1 MLKIVTDSAAN
12 LTTEEAKKLGV
23 EILPL
28 SIIFGDEIY
37 RDGVD
42 ITTEEFY
49 EKLVNGNVHPHTSQI
64 NISDFEEV
72 FMRAKENNDNLFLIL
87 LSSALSGTVS
97 CARIAKENVGYDGV
111 YIYDSLGATVMEKLL
126 VYAALKN
133 ADKRAEEVAAILD
146 DVRSRMVL
154 YAAVDTLDYLYK
166 GGRMKK
172 SAAMLGKLFNIKPLI
187 TVSDKGTV
195 ELCGKA
201 IGGKAAIKHIM
212 KKTAEAV
219 PDTEFPVCYVYSA
232 DKAKAENLS
241 AVLDVTDGCA
251 KEFSNLCA
259 VIGVHIGPGACGVC
273 YIAHR

>member
-12 LTTEEAKKLGV
+12 ITAEEANELGV
-23 EILPL
+23 KVLSL
-28 SIIFGDEIY
+28 SIIFGDKEY

-49 EKLVNGNVHPHTSQI
+49 DRLVNGDVHPHTSQI
-64 NISDFEEV
+64 NISDFEEL
-72 FMRAKENNDNLFLIL
+72 FAQAKADGDELFVIL

-126 VYAALKN
+126 VYAAVKN
-133 ADKRAEEVAAILD
+133 ADKSAEEVAAILD
-146 DVRSRMVL
+146 DVRSRTVL

-166 GGRMKK
+166 GGRLKK

-195 ELCGKA
+195 ELCGKT
-201 IGGKAAIKHIM
+201 IGLKAAIKHII
-212 KKTAEAV
+212 KKTADTV
-219 PDTEFPVCYVYSA
+219 PDPEFPVCYLYSA
-232 DKAKAENLS
+232 DMEKAAALS
-241 AVLDVTDGCA
+241 EAVFGETKSETV
-251 KEFSNLCA
+251 NLCA

-273 YIAHR
+273 YIKQ

>member
-12 LTTEEAKKLGV
+12 ISAEEAKELGV
-23 EILPL
+23 EVLPL
-28 SIIFGDEIY
+28 SIIFGDDIY

-49 EKLVNGNVHPHTSQI
+49 DKLVNGGVHPHTSQI
-64 NISDFEEV
+64 NIADFEEI
-72 FMRAKENNDNLFLIL
+72 FTRAKENGERLFLIL

-111 YIYDSLGATVMEKLL
+111 YIYDSLGATVMEKIL

-133 ADKRAEEVAAILD
+133 ADKSAEEVAAILD
-146 DVRSRMVL
+146 EVRSRMVL

-166 GGRMKK
+166 GGRLKK

-201 IGGKAAIKHIM
+201 IGSKAAIKHIK

-219 PDTEFPVCYVYSA
+219 PDPDFPVCYVYSA
-232 DKAKAENLS
+232 DKTKAETLS
-241 AVLDVTDGCA
+241 AVVDVTDGCT
-251 KEFSNLCA
+251 KEFSDLCP

-273 YIAHR
+273 FIKQ

>member
-12 LTTEEAKKLGV
+12 ISAEEAKKLGV
-23 EILPL
+23 EVLPL
-28 SIIFGDEIY
+28 SIIFGNDIY

-49 EKLVNGNVHPHTSQI
+49 DKLVNGGVHPHTSQI
-64 NISDFEEV
+64 NIADFEEI
-72 FMRAKENNDNLFLIL
+72 FTRAKENGERLFLIL

-133 ADKRAEEVAAILD
+133 ADKSAEEVAAILD

-166 GGRMKK
+166 GGRLKK

-201 IGGKAAIKHIM
+201 IGSKAAIKHIK

-219 PDTEFPVCYVYSA
+219 PDPDFPVCYVYSA
-232 DKAKAENLS
+232 DKTKADTLS
-241 AVLDVTDGCA
+241 AVVDVTDGCT
-251 KEFSNLCA
+251 KEFSDLCP

-273 YIAHR
+273 FIKQ

>member
-12 LTTEEAKKLGV
+12 ISAEEAKELGV
-23 EILPL
+23 EVLPL
-28 SIIFGDEIY
+28 SIIFGDDIY

-49 EKLVNGNVHPHTSQI
+49 DKLVNGGVHPHTSQI
-64 NISDFEEV
+64 NIADFEEI
-72 FMRAKENNDNLFLIL
+72 FTRAKENGERLFLIL

-126 VYAALKN
+126 VHAALKN
-133 ADKRAEEVAAILD
+133 ADKSAEEVAAILD

-166 GGRMKK
+166 GGRLKK

-201 IGGKAAIKHIM
+201 IGSKAAIKHIK

-219 PDTEFPVCYVYSA
+219 PDPDFPVCYVYSA
-232 DKAKAENLS
+232 DKTKAETLS
-241 AVLDVTDGCA
+241 AVVDVTDGCT
-251 KEFSNLCA
+251 KEFSDLCP

-273 YIAHR
+273 FIKQ

>member
-12 LTTEEAKKLGV
+12 ISAEEAKKLGV
-23 EILPL
+23 EVLPL
-28 SIIFGDEIY
+28 SIIFGDDIY

-49 EKLVNGNVHPHTSQI
+49 DKLVNGGVHPHTSQI
-64 NISDFEEV
+64 NIADFEDI
-72 FMRAKENNDNLFLIL
+72 FTRAKENGERLFLIL

-126 VYAALKN
+126 VHAALKN
-133 ADKRAEEVAAILD
+133 ADKSAEEVAAILD

-166 GGRMKK
+166 GGRLKK

-201 IGGKAAIKHIM
+201 IGSKAAIKHIK

-219 PDTEFPVCYVYSA
+219 PDPDFPVCYVYSA
-232 DKAKAENLS
+232 DKTKAETLS
-241 AVLDVTDGCA
+241 AVVDVTDGCT
-251 KEFSNLCA
+251 KEFSDLCP

-273 YIAHR
+273 FIKQ